1 MGDVRGELLPD
12 ERGAL
17 DLGAVAPELR
27 LLRGDAPQ
35 KRLDLAVLVLLI
47 ILHRVVRV
55 NGIDGRDDFFCEP
68 RGEQEREPK
77 REQRHKA
84 DRLRKPEHKRPERE
98 LHDRETEHRPVR
110 QTLRGVKLWAFNILP
125 SVFPYFVLPFWSA

>member
-1 MGDVRGELLPD
+1 MQRRFELVGDVCGELLPD

-17 DLGAVAPELR
+17 DLGAVTPELR

-55 NGIDGRDDFFCEP
+55 NGIDGRDDLFCEP
-68 RGEQEREPK
+68 RGKEERESQ

-84 DRLRKPEHKRPERE
+84 DRLGKAEHERPERK
-98 LHDRETEHRPVR
+98 LHNR
-110 QTLRGVKLWAFNILP
+110 
-125 SVFPYFVLPFWSA
+125 